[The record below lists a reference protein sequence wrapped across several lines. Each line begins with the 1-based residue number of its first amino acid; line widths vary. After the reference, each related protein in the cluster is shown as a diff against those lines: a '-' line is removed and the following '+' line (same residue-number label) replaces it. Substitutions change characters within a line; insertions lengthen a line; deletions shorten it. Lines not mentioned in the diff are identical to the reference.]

1 MVEVFFY
8 SYNDLIEFLDN
19 VSLDNKLMLAAFYLF
34 QEGVVFPH

>member
-34 QEGVVFPH
+34 QEGVVFSH